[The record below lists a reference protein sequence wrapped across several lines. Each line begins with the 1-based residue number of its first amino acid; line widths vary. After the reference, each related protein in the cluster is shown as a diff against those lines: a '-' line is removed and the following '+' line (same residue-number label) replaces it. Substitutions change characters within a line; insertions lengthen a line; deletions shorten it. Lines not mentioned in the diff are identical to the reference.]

1 MMEACLSS
9 PAAFPFNELRVALA
23 APLRC
28 RGRTQKSRFS
38 EASTHD
44 RPGFAPAEEWRLVT
58 ADGGMPE
65 PRGVPVPSVP
75 TAEADVP
82 AVQPARPD
90 EAAPD
95 VEALAD
101 RIADLAARIQAATC
115 ELLVLIRQF
124 DERDG
129 WEGFASCAHWL
140 SWRIGLAPGAAREK
154 VRVAHALAKLP
165 RLSEALRR
173 GAVSYSKVRAV
184 TRVAT
189 PATEQALLDVALAG
203 TAAHVEQVVRTWRRV
218 DRAAE
223 QAEDRRRH
231 ESRTLHTWVD
241 DDGTVV
247 VRGRLTPEVGAVL
260 RRALEAALDAGAG
273 AAGPAAGVDG
283 EPHAAGTDAT
293 TPDATAPAAA
303 APHAMAG
310 GRAAAEAADEMAPTI
325 TQRRADALG
334 MVAECAL
341 AGGLDKGTAG
351 DRYQVVVHVD
361 ADTLA
366 DDGEQGEDPA
376 ADARPHDSADVD
388 GAAVDRAV
396 DDSTAVDGAAASRPG
411 ESPAGDGAGPGPER
425 PVRYVPAGTYP
436 RRAGEVSPAADEA
449 SPALPDGPSRP
460 LPDVDGPPRRRR
472 TACPGPAGGQS
483 ALDEAGGIHVS
494 AETARRLACDA
505 ATVTMR
511 HGPAGEVLDVGRRT
525 RTISPALRRALAAR
539 DRHCRFPGCAATRC
553 DAHHVRHWAQGGA
566 TALGNLVL
574 LCRRHHRAVHEEG
587 FHVALDAAGEA
598 RFLRPDG
605 RPLPEA
611 PALPAVTSAPLA
623 PVTARLDRA
632 GIRIGPHTATPAWRG
647 ERLDVDWAVSLLWRP
662 RGDGAGDVLPKAP

>member
-1 MMEACLSS
+1 
-9 PAAFPFNELRVALA
+9 
-23 APLRC
+23 
-28 RGRTQKSRFS
+28 
-38 EASTHD
+38 
-44 RPGFAPAEEWRLVT
+44 
-58 ADGGMPE
+58 MPVE
-65 PRGVPVPSVP
+65 PRVVPVPSVP
-75 TAEADVP
+75 PAPPAAAPAETEIP

-90 EAAPD
+90 EAAPH
-95 VEALAD
+95 VEALGD
-101 RIADLAARIQAATC
+101 RIADLAARIQAATY

-154 VRVAHALAKLP
+154 LRVAHALAKLP

-231 ESRTLHTWVD
+231 ESRALHTWVD
-241 DDGTVV
+241 DDGMVV
-247 VRGRLTPEVGAVL
+247 VRGRLAPEVGAVL
-260 RRALEAALDAGAG
+260 RRALEAALDAGAKT
-273 AAGPAAGVDG
+273 AGPAAGADAAAG
-283 EPHAAGTDAT
+283 GQPHAAP
-293 TPDATAPAAA
+293 PDATARDAAA
-303 APHAMAG
+303 VDITASHATPPDAATLDATAPHATPPDA
-310 GRAAAEAADEMAPTI
+310 AAAEAADEMAPTI
-325 TQRRADALG
+325 AQRRADALG
-334 MVAECAL
+334 MLAECAL

-376 ADARPHDSADVD
+376 AAARPHDPADVD
-388 GAAVDRAV
+388 GAAVD
-396 DDSTAVDGAAASRPG
+396 GAAARRPG
-411 ESPAGDGAGPGPER
+411 ESPAGGDAAGLGPET
-425 PVRYVPAGTYP
+425 PAPYVPAGTYG

-460 LPDVDGPPRRRR
+460 LPGVDGPPRRRR
-472 TACPGPAGGQS
+472 TARPGPAGGQS
-483 ALDEAGGIHVS
+483 VLDEAGGIHVS

-511 HGPAGEVLDVGRRT
+511 HGPGGEVLDVGRRT

-553 DAHHVRHWAQGGA
+553 DAHHVEHWAQGGA

-587 FHVALDAAGEA
+587 FRVALDAAGEA

-611 PALPAVTSAPLA
+611 PALPAVTDTPLA

-647 ERLDVDWAVSLLWRP
+647 ERLDVDWAVSVLWRP
-662 RGDGAGDVLPKAP
+662 RGDGAGDGRPEAP

>member
-1 MMEACLSS
+1 M
-9 PAAFPFNELRVALA
+9 R
-23 APLRC
+23 
-28 RGRTQKSRFS
+28 
-38 EASTHD
+38 
-44 RPGFAPAEEWRLVT
+44 
-58 ADGGMPE
+58 
-65 PRGVPVPSVP
+65 
-75 TAEADVP
+75 
-82 AVQPARPD
+82 PARLD

-95 VEALAD
+95 VEVLGD

-124 DERDG
+124 DERGG

-165 RLSEALRR
+165 RLSEAMRR

-231 ESRTLHTWVD
+231 ESRALHTWVD
-241 DDGTVV
+241 DDGMIV
-247 VRGRLTPEVGAVL
+247 VRGRLAPEVGAVL

-273 AAGPAAGVDG
+273 TARPAAGGDGEPRAAGPDATVPDAAAG
-283 EPHAAGTDAT
+283 
-293 TPDATAPAAA
+293 
-303 APHAMAG
+303 
-310 GRAAAEAADEMAPTI
+310 EAADELAPTI
-325 TQRRADALG
+325 AQRRADALG

-366 DDGEQGEDPA
+366 DDGEQGEDHA
-376 ADARPHDSADVD
+376 AVARPGDAAVID
-388 GAAVDRAV
+388 GAAVDR
-396 DDSTAVDGAAASRPG
+396 TAASPRSQ
-411 ESPAGDGAGPGPER
+411 SPAVGSATAGPGPER
-425 PVRYVPAGTYP
+425 PAPYVPAGTYP
-436 RRAGEVSPAADEA
+436 RRAGEVSAAADKA

-460 LPDVDGPPRRRR
+460 VPDADGPPRRRR

-511 HGPAGEVLDVGRRT
+511 HGPAGEVLNVGRRT

-553 DAHHVRHWAQGGA
+553 DAHHVEHWA
-566 TALGNLVL
+566 
-574 LCRRHHRAVHEEG
+574 
-587 FHVALDAAGEA
+587 
-598 RFLRPDG
+598 
-605 RPLPEA
+605 
-611 PALPAVTSAPLA
+611 
-623 PVTARLDRA
+623 
-632 GIRIGPHTATPAWRG
+632 
-647 ERLDVDWAVSLLWRP
+647 
-662 RGDGAGDVLPKAP
+662 

>member
-1 MMEACLSS
+1 
-9 PAAFPFNELRVALA
+9 
-23 APLRC
+23 
-28 RGRTQKSRFS
+28 
-38 EASTHD
+38 
-44 RPGFAPAEEWRLVT
+44 
-58 ADGGMPE
+58 MPVE
-65 PRGVPVPSVP
+65 PCAVPVASVPPAPSAAP
-75 TAEADVP
+75 TAETDVP
-82 AVQPARPD
+82 AARPD
-90 EAAPD
+90 EAAPH
-95 VEALAD
+95 VEALGD
-101 RIADLAARIQAATC
+101 RIADLAARIQAATY

-124 DERDG
+124 DECGG
-129 WEGFASCAHWL
+129 WESFASCAHWL

-165 RLSEALRR
+165 RLSEALQR

-231 ESRTLHTWVD
+231 ESRALHTWVD
-241 DDGTVV
+241 DDGMVV

-260 RRALEAALDAGAG
+260 RRALEAALDAGAKT
-273 AAGPAAGVDG
+273 ARPAAGGDG
-283 EPHAAGTDAT
+283 QPHAAGPDAR
-293 TPDATAPAAA
+293 TPDATAADATAPDTAVPDAAT
-303 APHAMAG
+303 
-310 GRAAAEAADEMAPTI
+310 AEAADDMAPTI
-325 TQRRADALG
+325 AQRRADALG

-366 DDGEQGEDPA
+366 DDGEKGEDPA
-376 ADARPHDSADVD
+376 AVPQPGDSAVVD
-388 GAAVDRAV
+388 DAAVHRAAVDRA
-396 DDSTAVDGAAASRPG
+396 AASRRS
-411 ESPAGDGAGPGPER
+411 ESPADGGDAAGPSPET
-425 PVRYVPAGTYP
+425 PAPYVPAGTYA
-436 RRAGEVSPAADEA
+436 RRAGEVSPASDEG
-449 SPALPDGPSRP
+449 SPVLPDGPSRP
-460 LPDVDGPPRRRR
+460 LPGVGGAPRRRR

-511 HGPAGEVLDVGRRT
+511 HGPGGEVLDVGRRT

-553 DAHHVRHWAQGGA
+553 DGHHIEHWAQGGA

-587 FHVALDAAGEA
+587 FRVALDAAGEA

-611 PALPAVTSAPLA
+611 PALPAVTDAPLA

-647 ERLDVDWAVSLLWRP
+647 ERLDVDWAVSVLWRP
-662 RGDGAGDVLPKAP
+662 CGDGAGDGRPEAP

>member
-1 MMEACLSS
+1 M
-9 PAAFPFNELRVALA
+9 
-23 APLRC
+23 
-28 RGRTQKSRFS
+28 
-38 EASTHD
+38 
-44 RPGFAPAEEWRLVT
+44 
-58 ADGGMPE
+58 
-65 PRGVPVPSVP
+65 
-75 TAEADVP
+75 
-82 AVQPARPD
+82 QPARPG

-95 VEALAD
+95 VEALGD
-101 RIADLAARIQAATC
+101 RIADLADRIQAATY

-124 DERDG
+124 DERGG

-165 RLSEALRR
+165 RLSEALQR

-189 PATEQALLDVALAG
+189 PATEQALLEVALAG

-231 ESRTLHTWVD
+231 ESRALHTWVD
-241 DDGTVV
+241 DDGMIV

-260 RRALEAALDAGAG
+260 RRSLEAALDAGAG
-273 AAGPAAGVDG
+273 TAGPAAGVDG
-283 EPHAAGTDAT
+283 EPRAAG
-293 TPDATAPAAA
+293 PDATARDAAA
-303 APHAMAG
+303 TDATAPDATASG
-310 GRAAAEAADEMAPTI
+310 AAAGEAGDELAPTI
-325 TQRRADALG
+325 AQRRADALG

-366 DDGEQGEDPA
+366 DDGAQGEAPSAAARLGHSAVVDGPA
-376 ADARPHDSADVD
+376 VD
-388 GAAVDRAV
+388 GAAVDRA
-396 DDSTAVDGAAASRPG
+396 AAGRPG
-411 ESPAGDGAGPGPER
+411 ESPACGGAAAGAGPETLAP
-425 PVRYVPAGTYP
+425 YVSAGTYR

-449 SPALPDGPSRP
+449 SPASQDGPFRHV
-460 LPDVDGPPRRRR
+460 PDADGPPRRHR

-511 HGPAGEVLDVGRRT
+511 HGPAGEILDVGRRT
-525 RTISPALRRALAAR
+525 RIISPALRRALAAR

-553 DAHHVRHWAQGGA
+553 DAHHVEHWAQGGA

-574 LCRRHHRAVHEEG
+574 FCRRHHRAVHEEG
-587 FHVALDAAGEA
+587 YRVALDAAGEA

-605 RPLPEA
+605 RTLPEA
-611 PALPAVTSAPLA
+611 PALPAVTDAPLA

-662 RGDGAGDVLPKAP
+662 RGDGAGDVLPEAP

>member
-1 MMEACLSS
+1 MPVEPRAVPDASVPPPDPQ
-9 PAAFPFNELRVALA
+9 PAPSA
-23 APLRC
+23 AP
-28 RGRTQKSRFS
+28 
-38 EASTHD
+38 
-44 RPGFAPAEEWRLVT
+44 PADT
-58 ADGGMPE
+58 
-65 PRGVPVPSVP
+65 
-75 TAEADVP
+75 DVP
-82 AVQPARPD
+82 AVQPARPE

-95 VEALAD
+95 VETLGD
-101 RIADLAARIQAATC
+101 RIADLAARIQAATY

-165 RLSEALRR
+165 RLSEALQR
-173 GAVSYSKVRAV
+173 GEVSYSKVRAV

-189 PATEQALLDVALAG
+189 PTTEQALLDVALAG
-203 TAAHVEQVVRTWRRV
+203 TAAHVEQVVRTWRRM

-231 ESRTLHTWVD
+231 ESRALHTWVD
-241 DDGTVV
+241 DDGMIV
-247 VRGRLTPEVGAVL
+247 VRGRLAPEVGAVL

-273 AAGPAAGVDG
+273 TAGPAAEGAG
-283 EPHAAGTDAT
+283 ETHAAD
-293 TPDATAPAAA
+293 PDATALDATTAEAAAPDATASDAATGAAA
-303 APHAMAG
+303 APD
-310 GRAAAEAADEMAPTI
+310 AAALDATAAGSTAGEAADELAPTI
-325 TQRRADALG
+325 AQRRADALG

-366 DDGEQGEDPA
+366 DDGEQGEDP
-376 ADARPHDSADVD
+376 
-388 GAAVDRAV
+388 
-396 DDSTAVDGAAASRPG
+396 
-411 ESPAGDGAGPGPER
+411 GPER
-425 PVRYVPAGTYP
+425 PARYVPAGTYP

-449 SPALPDGPSRP
+449 SPALPDGQSRP
-460 LPDVDGPPRRRR
+460 LPDGDGPPRRRR

-553 DAHHVRHWAQGGA
+553 DVHHVKHWAQGGA
-566 TALGNLVL
+566 TALDNLVL

-587 FHVALDAAGEA
+587 FQVALDAAGEA

-611 PALPAVTSAPLA
+611 PALPAVTDMLLESQ
-623 PVTARLDRA
+623 TARLDRA

-647 ERLDVDWAVSLLWRP
+647 ERLDVDWAVGVLWRP
-662 RGDGAGDVLPKAP
+662 RGDGPGDVRPEAP